1 MNEMLSISPFCLV
14 PYRQAVQP
22 VRLARSKTSS
32 FVVPYGQAS
41 HSGDRREQT
50 ISVLSWSP
58 DHERHL
64 TFRSQKIDDPIIIVV
79 DKSQETRRPSVKFLA
94 RSGDRREQEIKPP
107 SSLSGYNSRRII
119 NF

>member
-1 MNEMLSISPFCLV
+1 MNEMLSISPFCIV

-41 HSGDRREQT
+41 HS
-50 ISVLSWSP
+50 P

-64 TFRSQKIDDPIIIVV
+64 TFRSQKIDNPIIIVV